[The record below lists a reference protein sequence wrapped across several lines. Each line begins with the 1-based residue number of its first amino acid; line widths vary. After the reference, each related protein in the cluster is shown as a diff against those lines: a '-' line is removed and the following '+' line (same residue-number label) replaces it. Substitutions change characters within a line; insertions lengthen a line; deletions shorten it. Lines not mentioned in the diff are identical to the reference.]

1 MKSRIL
7 MVEDDPKIRE
17 GILDYFSGKAP
28 EYETDVAVNG
38 REGMEKITEN
48 VYDLILLDVMLPEM
62 SGFEMML
69 RIRRT
74 MDVPVIFMT
83 ARTGEDDRL
92 YGYELGCDDYVCKP
106 FSLAELLAKVNALI
120 RRSKGAVLDD
130 VMRCG
135 DIEIHKRAFT
145 VKVSG
150 ETVELPPKELAIL
163 MILMEKPGWAFSRN
177 TLLDRAWGMDYYGN
191 DRVVDN
197 HVKKLRKSLG
207 VAGRQIKTVFTKG
220 YKIVE

>member
-1 MKSRIL
+1 MNSRIL

-28 EYETDVAVNG
+28 EYEMDTATDG
-38 REGMEKITEN
+38 RQGMEKIEEN

-62 SGFEMML
+62 SGFELML

-120 RRSKGAVLDD
+120 RPARVNFLLASSIAMSPHPDTQHVP
-130 VMRCG
+130 
-135 DIEIHKRAFT
+135 IPRAT
-145 VKVSG
+145 
-150 ETVELPPKELAIL
+150 TA
-163 MILMEKPGWAFSRN
+163 A
-177 TLLDRAWGMDYYGN
+177 
-191 DRVVDN
+191 
-197 HVKKLRKSLG
+197 
-207 VAGRQIKTVFTKG
+207 
-220 YKIVE
+220 

>member
-1 MKSRIL
+1 

-28 EYETDVAVNG
+28 DYEMDVATTG
-38 REGMEKITEN
+38 TEGMDKIAEN
-48 VYDLILLDVMLPEM
+48 HYDLILLDVMLPAM
-62 SGFEMML
+62 SGFDMMI

-83 ARTGEDDRL
+83 ARTGEEDRL

-120 RRSKGAVLDD
+120 RRSRGTVIDD

-135 DIEIHKRAFT
+135 EIAINRRALT
-145 VKVSG
+145 VTVSG
-150 ETVELPPKELAIL
+150 EEIDLPRKELSIL
-163 MILMEKPGWAFSRN
+163 MLLMERPGWTYSRDA
-177 TLLDRAWGMDYYGN
+177 LLDRAWGTDFFGN

-207 VAGRQIKTVFTKG
+207 EAGKQVKTVFTKG